1 MLPLSEQNLLRR
13 KDGRARHRRHRSSR
27 PHHAAAAA
35 AAAASASPLA
45 ADPPTAA
52 SPLTS
57 DNTGASPRLEPSSD
71 SAISRAAP
79 RASPRSRGGGEGGTG
94 ATGHR
99 PQRADSDPT
108 AASGMVEVASS
119 LSRKRSRFKRRELRS
134 GSARNGGTSTSGPG
148 DARGVGEGG
157 GAGGSG
163 TGAASHHSRRADAD
177 SNATDGMVELASS
190 LARKENP
197 MAGKVRRPRPK
208 RLALSSLHTCLIG
221 LTPNPFHAAT
231 THRSYVHPTAI
242 DGIVPHAVRRLLI
255 CVLTLF
261 AIPVL
266 CPHPRLRPAH
276 ALPPKLAGQDP
287 RHVFRDRRCDP
298 PDD

>member
-1 MLPLSEQNLLRR
+1 MRAARWPALCVVLVLLSVLPLSEQNLLRR

-79 RASPRSRGGGEGGTG
+79 RASRRSRGGVEGGTG

-134 GSARNGGTSTSGPG
+134 GSARNGGTSTSGGITRGGPG

-177 SNATDGMVELASS
+177 SNAADGMVELASS

-208 RLALSSLHTCLIG
+208 RLALSSHHTC
-221 LTPNPFHAAT
+221 P
-231 THRSYVHPTAI
+231 I
-242 DGIVPHAVRRLLI
+242 DS
-255 CVLTLF
+255 
-261 AIPVL
+261 
-266 CPHPRLRPAH
+266 
-276 ALPPKLAGQDP
+276 
-287 RHVFRDRRCDP
+287 
-298 PDD
+298 